1 MLHSAL
7 KPHTRYRKFS
17 STCVPYTV
25 CSTSGW
31 NCTPYSFFSAFST
44 AAKPQPSVVA
54 MTRKPGAMRSTSTPW
69 LIQYTA
75 VSGTLAN
82 SGEPPLWVSSTLP
95 YSRVSALR
103 HSPPSRCII
112 SCSP

>member
-1 MLHSAL
+1 MVHSAL
-7 KPHTRYRKFS
+7 KPQMRYRKFS

-69 LIQYTA
+69 LIQHTD
-75 VSGTLAN
+75 VSGTFSN
-82 SGEPPLWVSSTLP
+82 RGEAMWVSSILP

-103 HSPPSRCII
+103 HWPPSRCII
-112 SCSP
+112 SCCP